1 MIIFLLTIFFLI
13 NIKLL
18 EKKHKQELNIKQ
30 QKINEFYK
38 NMIDEHI
45 RCQK

>member
-18 EKKHKQELNIKQ
+18 EKKHKQELNTKQ

-38 NMIDEHI
+38 QLIENEN
-45 RCQK
+45 RNRN